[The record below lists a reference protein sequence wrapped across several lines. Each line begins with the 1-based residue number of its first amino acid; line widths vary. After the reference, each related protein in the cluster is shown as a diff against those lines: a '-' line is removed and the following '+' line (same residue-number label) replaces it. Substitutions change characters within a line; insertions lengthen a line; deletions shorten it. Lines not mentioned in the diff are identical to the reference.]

1 MELRRVY
8 STQEGLVRY
17 WSDQALAL
25 SLEIDDEELTS
36 YAEPVLA
43 TQDAL
48 QHDRRII
55 AIGGAGSGKSALLA
69 GLAGAPAIARHE
81 RQQPYVCWRHLCRD
95 HDATCS
101 RFLPLQHLYGIELVD
116 TADCGGEAHEVC
128 QALLQGADVVIAVV
142 DGRAPESSPV
152 WELLATL
159 PERSLNT
166 CLLAVTHTD
175 MMGAEQGLRLKD
187 QLREI
192 ARDRLR
198 YPLPPYY
205 VCPADARG
213 VETFR
218 SRVQEAL
225 AGPHGVRAVIRGLAE
240 CSADLVDKQSRILR
254 ARRMVSL
261 TSNSFISGIDQEID
275 NILAFQMRGL
285 EMQRNYVQDELQ
297 QSLPPLRRRVRRHFG
312 LGLSPSTLLRL
323 ELLGAD
329 TDRALYRRLEQQVQ
343 GMQTVA
349 DEKFAELCCKHWN
362 NVRPRMKKTIEC
374 EIGEFPG
381 TALGEDLLDLRKRLS
396 GDLYELVAGTG
407 MRHKLYELFMAQAG
421 WMRACL
427 VFICFLL
434 TAGGVLGFVG
444 QDIPA
449 VCCVAAAALVWLGGA
464 IGSQVA
470 CYHICRELARMTEAL
485 CGEVGASLRGVLER
499 LIVSRVAAYR
509 RLYTAPRQKVSRQN
523 ETLEPL
529 QERQKEIYLQLR
541 TLMPRL

>member
-17 WSDQALAL
+17 WADQALEL
-25 SLEIDDEELTS
+25 CHDVDDDEL
-36 YAEPVLA
+36 AEYVQVVNEAREHLKK
-43 TQDAL
+43 
-48 QHDRRII
+48 DRRII

-69 GLAGAPAIARHE
+69 GLAGVPAIARYE
-81 RQQPYVCWRHLCRD
+81 REEPYVCWRYVCRD
-95 HDATCS
+95 ADATCS
-101 RFLPLQHLYGIELVD
+101 RFLPRENLYGLELVD
-116 TADCGGEAHEVC
+116 TADCGGEAAELC
-128 QALLQGADVVIAVV
+128 RTLLQGADVVVAVV
-142 DGRAPESSPV
+142 DGRSPQSSPV
-152 WELLATL
+152 WELLAEL
-159 PERSLNT
+159 PEKNLNAT
-166 CLLAVTHTD
+166 LLAVTHTD
-175 MMGAEQGLRLKD
+175 MLGAEQGLRLKD

-192 ARDRLR
+192 SREKLR

-218 SRVQEAL
+218 SRVQESML
-225 AGPHGVRAVIRGLAE
+225 GPQGVRAAIRALAE
-240 CSADLVDKQSRILR
+240 VASDLVDKQGRILR

-285 EMQRNYVQDELQ
+285 EKLYSYMQDELQ
-297 QSLPPLRRRVRRHFG
+297 RAVPPLLQRVRRHFG

-329 TDRALYRRLEQQVQ
+329 TDRALYCQMERQVQ
-343 GMQTVA
+343 SLQAET
-349 DEKFAELCCKHWN
+349 DEQFAALCLKHWDD
-362 NVRPRMKKTIEC
+362 VRPRMKKTIEC
-374 EIGEFPG
+374 EIGEFPAE
-381 TALGEDLLDLRKRLS
+381 ALGEELESLRKRFS
-396 GDLYELVAGTG
+396 GDLYDLVSGTG

-427 VFICFLL
+427 IFLCFLL

-444 QDIPA
+444 QDMPA
-449 VCCVAAAALVWLGGA
+449 VCCVSAAALVWLGGA
-464 IGSQVA
+464 IGCQVA
-470 CYHICRELARMTEAL
+470 CCHICRNLRGMAE
-485 CGEVGASLRGVLER
+485 SLRGYMGSSLRGALER

-509 RLYTAPRQKVSRQN
+509 RLYTAPRRKVSRQN

-529 QERQKEIYLQLR
+529 QLRQKEIYLQLR
-541 TLMPRL
+541 TLIPRL